1 MEEAIAAAPPL
12 PNEYYDVPGRGVRNI
27 SRNRRTTDDRRPL
40 MAALMRIQATPS
52 AWFSLSSLVFLWGS
66 PVTGRRSVPNQ
77 VRLPSLP
84 MAKSGKL
91 QTSLEYALARA
102 ILSGL
107 GILPRRAA
115 IAIGLTVGRIGYF
128 LSGSLRRTGIRNL
141 EIAFPEMAEDERR
154 RILRGCFESLGRLLG
169 EFSQLARATPE
180 KLRKLI
186 EYDEVGL
193 AHLRE
198 AEKNKRG
205 VIFLTGHLGVWELHS
220 FGWSALE
227 YPLSFL
233 VRPLDNPRVEEMVE
247 GIRTRFGNRAID
259 KQSAARQALRVLR
272 QGGTLGILSD
282 LNTQTREG
290 VFVPFFGKLACTTA
304 GIATL
309 ALKTD
314 AVVIPTCA
322 VWDRKRKRYFFHG
335 DPPVELV
342 RTGDH
347 NKDVE
352 VNTARFAAAVER
364 MIRLYPDQWLWI
376 HKRWKTRPEGEVDV
390 YKQARGE
397 KGNG

>member
-1 MEEAIAAAPPL
+1 
-12 PNEYYDVPGRGVRNI
+12 
-27 SRNRRTTDDRRPL
+27 
-40 MAALMRIQATPS
+40 
-52 AWFSLSSLVFLWGS
+52 
-66 PVTGRRSVPNQ
+66 
-77 VRLPSLP
+77 
-84 MAKSGKL
+84 MAKHGKL
-91 QTSLEYALARA
+91 QIALEYALARA

-107 GILPRRAA
+107 GVLPRPLAL
-115 IAIGLTVGRIGYF
+115 AIGLSIGRLAYLLAGN
-128 LSGSLRRTGIRNL
+128 LRRTGKRNL
-141 EIAFPEMAEDERR
+141 EIAFPEMPDADRR
-154 RILRGCFESLGRLLG
+154 RLLRGSFASLGRLLG
-169 EFSQLARATPE
+169 EFSQLPRATPD

-233 VRPLDNPRVEEMVE
+233 VRPLDNPRIEEMIEAV
-247 GIRTRFGNRAID
+247 RTRFGNRAID
-259 KQSAARQALRVLR
+259 KQSAARQSLRVLR
-272 QGGTLGILSD
+272 EGGTLGVLSD

-322 VWDRKRKRYFFHG
+322 VWDKQRKRYFFHG

-347 NKDVE
+347 NRDIE
-352 VNTARFAAAVER
+352 INTARFAAAVER
-364 MIRLYPDQWLWI
+364 MVRLYPDQWLWI
-376 HKRWKTRPEGEVDV
+376 HKRWKTRPPGEADV
-390 YKQARGE
+390 YQ
-397 KGNG
+397 

>member
-1 MEEAIAAAPPL
+1 
-12 PNEYYDVPGRGVRNI
+12 
-27 SRNRRTTDDRRPL
+27 
-40 MAALMRIQATPS
+40 
-52 AWFSLSSLVFLWGS
+52 
-66 PVTGRRSVPNQ
+66 
-77 VRLPSLP
+77 
-84 MAKSGKL
+84 MAKHGKL
-91 QTSLEYALARA
+91 QIALEYALARA

-107 GILPRRAA
+107 GVLPRPLA
-115 IAIGLTVGRIGYF
+115 IAIGLSIGRLAYLLPGN
-128 LSGSLRRTGIRNL
+128 LRRTGKRNL
-141 EIAFPEMAEDERR
+141 EIAFPEMPDADRR
-154 RILRGCFESLGRLLG
+154 RLLRGSFASLGRLLG
-169 EFSQLARATPE
+169 EFSQLPRATPD

-233 VRPLDNPRVEEMVE
+233 VRPLDNPRIEEMIEAV
-247 GIRTRFGNRAID
+247 RTRFGNRAID
-259 KQSAARQALRVLR
+259 KQSAARQSLRVLR
-272 QGGTLGILSD
+272 EGGTLGVLSD

-322 VWDRKRKRYFFHG
+322 VWDKQRKRYFFHG

-347 NKDVE
+347 NRDIE
-352 VNTARFAAAVER
+352 INTARFAAAVER
-364 MIRLYPDQWLWI
+364 MVRLYPDQWLWI
-376 HKRWKTRPEGEVDV
+376 HKRWKTRPPGEPDV
-390 YKQARGE
+390 Y
-397 KGNG
+397 

>member
-1 MEEAIAAAPPL
+1 
-12 PNEYYDVPGRGVRNI
+12 
-27 SRNRRTTDDRRPL
+27 
-40 MAALMRIQATPS
+40 
-52 AWFSLSSLVFLWGS
+52 
-66 PVTGRRSVPNQ
+66 
-77 VRLPSLP
+77 
-84 MAKSGKL
+84 MAKHGRL
-91 QTSLEYALARA
+91 QIALEYALARA

-107 GILPRRAA
+107 GAMPRAVA
-115 IAIGLTVGRIGYF
+115 IAIGLSIGRLGY
-128 LSGSLRRTGIRNL
+128 LLPGNLRRTGQRNL
-141 EIAFPEMAEDERR
+141 EIAFPEKTEHERGEL
-154 RILRGCFESLGRLLG
+154 LRGCFSSLGRLLG
-169 EFSQLARATPE
+169 EFSQLPKATPE
-180 KLRKLI
+180 TLRRLI

-205 VIFLTGHLGVWELHS
+205 VIFLTGHLGCWELHS

-233 VRPLDNPRVEEMVE
+233 VRPLDNARIEEMIENV
-247 GIRTRFGNRAID
+247 RTRLGNRAID
-259 KQSAARQALRVLR
+259 KQSAARQSLRVLR
-272 QGGTLGILSD
+272 EGGTLGILSD

-322 VWDRKRKRYFFHG
+322 VWNKERKRYFFHG

-347 NKDVE
+347 TKDIE
-352 VNTARFAAAVER
+352 LNTARFAAAVER
-364 MIRLYPDQWLWI
+364 MVRLYPDQWLWI
-376 HKRWKTRPEGEVDV
+376 HKRWKTRPPGEADV
-390 YKQARGE
+390 YR
-397 KGNG
+397 

>member
-1 MEEAIAAAPPL
+1 
-12 PNEYYDVPGRGVRNI
+12 
-27 SRNRRTTDDRRPL
+27 
-40 MAALMRIQATPS
+40 
-52 AWFSLSSLVFLWGS
+52 
-66 PVTGRRSVPNQ
+66 
-77 VRLPSLP
+77 
-84 MAKSGKL
+84 MAKHGKL
-91 QTSLEYALARA
+91 QIALEYALART

-107 GILPRRAA
+107 GLLPRSLA
-115 IAIGLTVGRIGYF
+115 IAIGLSIGRLGY
-128 LSGSLRRTGIRNL
+128 LLTGNLRRTGQRNL
-141 EIAFPEMAEDERR
+141 EIAFPDMIEAERKR
-154 RILRGCFESLGRLLG
+154 LLRGCFANLGRLLG
-169 EFSQLARATPE
+169 EFSQLPHTTPE
-180 KLRKLI
+180 KLRRLI

-205 VIFLTGHLGVWELHS
+205 VIFLTGHLGCWELHS

-227 YPLSFL
+227 YPISFL
-233 VRPLDNPRVEEMVE
+233 VRPLDNPRIEEMIE
-247 GIRTRFGNRAID
+247 DIRTRFGNRAID
-259 KQSAARQALRVLR
+259 KQSAARQSLRVLR
-272 QGGTLGILSD
+272 EGGTLGILSD

-322 VWDRKRKRYFFHG
+322 VWDKKRKRYFFHG

-347 NKDVE
+347 IKDIE

-364 MIRLYPDQWLWI
+364 MVRLYPDQWLWI
-376 HKRWKTRPEGEVDV
+376 HKRWKTRPPGEPEL
-390 YKQARGE
+390 YQ
-397 KGNG
+397 

>member
-1 MEEAIAAAPPL
+1 
-12 PNEYYDVPGRGVRNI
+12 
-27 SRNRRTTDDRRPL
+27 
-40 MAALMRIQATPS
+40 
-52 AWFSLSSLVFLWGS
+52 
-66 PVTGRRSVPNQ
+66 
-77 VRLPSLP
+77 
-84 MAKSGKL
+84 MAKPGKF
-91 QTSLEYALARA
+91 QAAVEYAVART

-115 IAIGLTVGRIGYF
+115 IGLGLAVGQIVSR
-128 LSGSLRRTGIRNL
+128 LPGSLRRTGIRNL
-141 EIAFPEMAEDERR
+141 EIAFPDLPEHERLR
-154 RILRGCFESLGRLLG
+154 LLRGSFLSLGRLLG
-169 EFSQLARATPE
+169 EFSQLPKATPE
-180 KLRKLI
+180 SLRSII

-198 AEKNKRG
+198 AERNKRG

-233 VRPLDNPRVEEMVE
+233 VRPLDNPRVEELIE
-247 GIRTRFGNRAID
+247 SIRTRFGNRAID
-259 KQSAARQALRVLR
+259 KQSAARQSLRVLR

-322 VWDRKRKRYFFHG
+322 VWNKERKRYFFHG

-342 RTGDH
+342 RTGDQE
-347 NKDVE
+347 KDIE

-364 MIRLYPDQWLWI
+364 MVRLYPDQWLWI
-376 HKRWKTRPEGEVDV
+376 HKRWKTRPPGEPDL
-390 YKQARGE
+390 YK
-397 KGNG
+397 

>member
-1 MEEAIAAAPPL
+1 
-12 PNEYYDVPGRGVRNI
+12 
-27 SRNRRTTDDRRPL
+27 
-40 MAALMRIQATPS
+40 
-52 AWFSLSSLVFLWGS
+52 
-66 PVTGRRSVPNQ
+66 
-77 VRLPSLP
+77 
-84 MAKSGKL
+84 MAKPGKL
-91 QTSLEYALARA
+91 QASLEYALARS
-102 ILSGL
+102 ILTGL
-107 GILPRRAA
+107 GVLPRPAA
-115 IAIGLTVGRIGYF
+115 VAVGLIIGRLGY
-128 LSGSLRRTGIRNL
+128 LMPGNLRRTGIRNL
-141 EIAFPEMAEDERR
+141 EIAFPELSEGERKR
-154 RILRGCFESLGRLLG
+154 LLRGCFESLGRLLG
-169 EFSQLARATPE
+169 EFSHLPRATPE
-180 KLRKLI
+180 KLRQLI

-193 AHLRE
+193 RHLRE
-198 AEKNKRG
+198 AERNKRG

-247 GIRTRFGNRAID
+247 AIRTRFGNRAID

-322 VWDRKRKRYFFHG
+322 VWDKKRKRYFFHG

-342 RTGDH
+342 RTGDQT
-347 NKDVE
+347 KDIE

-376 HKRWKTRPEGEVDV
+376 HKRWKTRPEGEPDL
-390 YKQARGE
+390 YK
-397 KGNG
+397 

>member
-1 MEEAIAAAPPL
+1 
-12 PNEYYDVPGRGVRNI
+12 
-27 SRNRRTTDDRRPL
+27 
-40 MAALMRIQATPS
+40 
-52 AWFSLSSLVFLWGS
+52 
-66 PVTGRRSVPNQ
+66 
-77 VRLPSLP
+77 
-84 MAKSGKL
+84 MAKPGKL
-91 QTSLEYALARA
+91 QTSLEYWLAR
-102 ILSGL
+102 ILLTGL
-107 GILPRRAA
+107 GVLPRRLA
-115 IAIGLTVGRIGYF
+115 IAVGLLIGRLAYLMPGN
-128 LSGSLRRTGIRNL
+128 LSRTGKLNL
-141 EIAFPEMAEDERR
+141 EIAFPELPEPERDKL
-154 RILRGCFESLGRLLG
+154 LRGCFASLGRLLG
-169 EFSQLARATPE
+169 EFSQLPRATPE
-180 KLRKLI
+180 SLRQII

-233 VRPLDNPRVEEMVE
+233 VRPLDNPRIEEMIEAV
-247 GIRTRFGNRAID
+247 RTRFGNRAID
-259 KQSAARQALRVLR
+259 KQSAARQSLRVLR
-272 QGGTLGILSD
+272 EGGTLGILSD

-322 VWDRKRKRYFFHG
+322 VWNKERKRYFFHG
-335 DPPVELV
+335 DPPVELI

-347 NKDVE
+347 DKDIE

-364 MIRLYPDQWLWI
+364 MVRLYPDQWLWI
-376 HKRWKTRPEGEVDV
+376 HKRWKTRPEGEVDI
-390 YKQARGE
+390 YERRGKS
-397 KGNG
+397 KGEEGKRGRGKG